1 MSTLKPKG
9 TEMTSKI
16 KRRIK
21 KMNFLTQRRRIEPI
35 RETTDKYMLNQ
46 RDEFLGRNTD
56 EDIQRTTRRGLRSQ
70 YI

>member
-1 MSTLKPKG
+1 
-9 TEMTSKI
+9 MTSKI

>member
-21 KMNFLTQRRRIEPI
+21 KMNFLTQRRRIAPI

-46 RDEFLGRNTD
+46 KDEFLGRNTD
-56 EDIQRTTRRGLRSQ
+56 EDIQRSTRRGLRPQ

>member
-21 KMNFLTQRRRIEPI
+21 KMNFLTQRRRIEPMKK
-35 RETTDKYMLNQ
+35 TTNKYMK
-46 RDEFLGRNTD
+46 DEFLGRNTD
-56 EDIQRTTRRGLRSQ
+56 EDMERTTRRSLRPQ

>member
-46 RDEFLGRNTD
+46 KDEFLGRNTD
-56 EDIQRTTRRGLRSQ
+56 EDIQRTTRRGLRPQ

>member
-1 MSTLKPKG
+1 
-9 TEMTSKI
+9 MTRI
-16 KRRIK
+16 KKRIK

-35 RETTDKYMLNQ
+35 GKTTDKYMLNQ
-46 RDEFLGRNTD
+46 RDEFLGKNTD

>member
-1 MSTLKPKG
+1 
-9 TEMTSKI
+9 MTRI
-16 KRRIK
+16 KKRIK

-46 RDEFLGRNTD
+46 KDEFLGRNTD

>member
-46 RDEFLGRNTD
+46 KDEFLGRNTD
-56 EDIQRTTRRGLRSQ
+56 EDIRRIARGSLRPQ
-70 YI
+70 HI

>member
-56 EDIQRTTRRGLRSQ
+56 EDIQRTTRRGLRPQ

>member
-1 MSTLKPKG
+1 
-9 TEMTSKI
+9 MTSKI

-46 RDEFLGRNTD
+46 KDEFLGRNTD
-56 EDIQRTTRRGLRSQ
+56 EDIQRTTRGGLRSQ

>member
-1 MSTLKPKG
+1 
-9 TEMTSKI
+9 MTSKI

-46 RDEFLGRNTD
+46 KDEFLGRNTD
-56 EDIQRTTRRGLRSQ
+56 EDMERTTRRSLRPQ

>member
-46 RDEFLGRNTD
+46 KDEFLGRNTD

>member
-1 MSTLKPKG
+1 MSI
-9 TEMTSKI
+9 I

-46 RDEFLGRNTD
+46 KDEFLGRNTD
-56 EDIQRTTRRGLRSQ
+56 EDIQRTTRRGLRPQ

>member
-46 RDEFLGRNTD
+46 RDEFFGRNTD